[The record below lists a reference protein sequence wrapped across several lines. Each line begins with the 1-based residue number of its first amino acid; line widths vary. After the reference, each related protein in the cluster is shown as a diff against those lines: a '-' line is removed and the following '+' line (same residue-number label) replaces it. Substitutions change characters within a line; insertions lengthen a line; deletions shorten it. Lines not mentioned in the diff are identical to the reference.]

1 MATTSLSRT
10 PGSTGDPKTFTF
22 STWLKVSKIQEQMFF
37 TCGVYL
43 STSLMQFYLN
53 ANGTLTLSQEDSSG
67 SGQSNLTTTQ
77 VFRDTSAFYH
87 ICVAV
92 DTTQAVSSNRVK
104 LYVNGTQ
111 VTDFTTETYP
121 SLNLDFACNT
131 SSVINMIGNR
141 SGGSF
146 QYDGLMSNTALVD
159 GTALAPTSFG
169 EVDSTSGIWKF
180 LPPSGITWGTNG
192 FWLKGENSAAL
203 GTDSSGNT
211 NTFAVASGTPT
222 QSIDTPSNVY
232 CTWNPL
238 AQPTG
243 TLSNGNLS
251 VSGVQDTPG
260 TLGVT
265 TGKWYWEYKRT
276 NTTNSLHWGICST
289 KNGFN
294 LTSNQLLNG
303 ESNSVGGAIYV
314 SETGLGT
321 TGYANAGG
329 FSSTSYSGVST
340 PSISNGDIVGCALDI
355 STSSGTLEW
364 FNNGVSFGSAT
375 FTYDDSVSVYPFVR
389 QNSGSTGDVNFG
401 TGYFGTTAISSAGTS
416 STGDD
421 SVWEYNCPANHYGL
435 STKNINTYG

>member
-77 VFRDTSAFYH
+77 VFRDSSAFYH

-146 QYDGLMSNTALVD
+146 QYEGSMSNIALVD

-180 LPPSGITWGTNG
+180 TPPSGITWGTNG

-222 QSIDTPSNVY
+222 QSISTPSNVY
-232 CTWNPL
+232 ATGEPL
-238 AQPTG
+238 INLRTPTY
-243 TLSNGNLS
+243 SNGNNTATYS
-251 VSGVQDTPG
+251 SSWRPAASTHGMTK
-260 TLGVT
+260 
-265 TGKWYWEYKRT
+265 GKWYMEAKVVSGAEWFAG
-276 NTTNSLHWGICST
+276 GIT
-289 KNGFN
+289 DQEAILQQTLEHAGHQP
-294 LTSNQLLNG
+294 L
-303 ESNSVGGAIYV
+303 SVGYYGNGNKFI
-314 SETGLGT
+314 G
-321 TGYANAGG
+321 NA
-329 FSSTSYSGVST
+329 STSYGSSYTSGDV
-340 PSISNGDIVGCALDI
+340 IGCALDI
-355 STSSGTLEW
+355 DNGYVYFSKNNTWQDSGDPTSGASGTGGIALPTSSSSTGTWL
-364 FNNGVSFGSAT
+364 FSP
-375 FTYDDSVSVYPFVR
+375 SVYDGPLDF
-389 QNSGSTGDVNFG
+389 NYG

-421 SVWEYNCPANHYGL
+421 SVWEYDCPANYYGL
-435 STKNINTYG
+435 STKNLNTYG